1 MQDNYFEEQII
12 KDKKFRNVSKAICK
26 FVDCSFENCLF
37 EECRILNCIFVN
49 CRFENCTVI
58 SLEAKY
64 SEIKNGDF
72 QRCNLIGV
80 HWEELFPTGKYACP
94 IEQIKNCCLKYNTF
108 ADADFRKA
116 DFSDNIIQ
124 ESMFDG
130 CDLQESNFQNC
141 RLEKTQFTRCDIR
154 KSDFRN
160 SSGYVID
167 IVSNKLKQAKFSYP
181 EVVRLLNS
189 LEIQI
194 D

>member
-12 KDKKFRNVSKAICK
+12 KDKKFRNVTKESCK

-94 IEQIKNCCLKYNTF
+94 IEQIKTV
-108 ADADFRKA
+108 A
-116 DFSDNIIQ
+116 
-124 ESMFDG
+124 
-130 CDLQESNFQNC
+130 
-141 RLEKTQFTRCDIR
+141 
-154 KSDFRN
+154 
-160 SSGYVID
+160 
-167 IVSNKLKQAKFSYP
+167 
-181 EVVRLLNS
+181 
-189 LEIQI
+189 
-194 D
+194 